1 MPSRNVIRQDA
12 SDSYYHVYARGASKA
27 KIFLEPVDKS
37 YFLRLFERYLSK
49 EIAKNKQGFV
59 YPKYNKQIKLLCFC
73 LMDNHFHLLIYQ
85 GEQYSLSTFMKSLL
99 LSYSMYFNLKYKRSG
114 SLFESRFKSV
124 LIDTDTYL
132 LHISRYI
139 HLNPQNWKRFPFS
152 SLQYYSSKTGPNW
165 LCTEKILALFQN
177 RSEYLE
183 FVEDYEENKQ
193 IREEIKHLLANS

>member
-1 MPSRNVIRQDA
+1 M
-12 SDSYYHVYARGASKA
+12 
-27 KIFLEPVDKS
+27 
-37 YFLRLFERYLSK
+37 
-49 EIAKNKQGFV
+49 
-59 YPKYNKQIKLLCFC
+59 
-73 LMDNHFHLLIYQ
+73 
-85 GEQYSLSTFMKSLL
+85 
-99 LSYSMYFNLKYKRSG
+99 
-114 SLFESRFKSV
+114 